1 MKYAAAVVVIV
12 LVAAI
17 VVIAARRRPALAP
30 AAAAAQPLVD
40 ELRRDVAA
48 LCELGE
54 RNTFIPENL
63 HAAAALIDR
72 ELTAAGYRVERQT
85 YHLERDNVDAHNVIA
100 EIRGSAKPNEIVVI
114 GAHYDSVTGTI
125 GADDNAS
132 GAAALLALA
141 RRFAHAKPVRT
152 LRFVAFANEE
162 PPHFQTQDMGSWQY
176 AKRCRDRKENL
187 VAMLSLE
194 SVGYYDTARGS
205 QQYPAPLSAF
215 YPDTGNF
222 VAFASNVASRALT
235 KRCERAFR
243 ARTPFPL
250 ETASMPEAVTGIGW
264 SDQWSFWQFG
274 WKAIM
279 VTDTAPFRNPN
290 YHEASDRPE
299 TLDYARMA
307 QVVEGLVG
315 VVEELADIPLS
326 PLRGERA
333 GVRGESYASLRP
345 SP

>member
-1 MKYAAAVVVIV
+1 MVVML
-12 LVAAI
+12 LVAA
-17 VVIAARRRPALAP
+17 VLVIAARRRPALAP
-30 AAAAAQPLVD
+30 AAAPSQTLVD
-40 ELRRDVAA
+40 ELHRDVTA

-63 HAAAALIDR
+63 HAAAALLDR
-72 ELTAAGYRVERQT
+72 ELAAAGYRVER
-85 YHLERDNVDAHNVIA
+85 DDAGNVIV
-100 EIRGSAKPNEIVVI
+100 EIRGSAKPHEIVVI
-114 GAHYDSVTGTI
+114 GAHYDSVTGTV

-132 GAAALLALA
+132 GVAALLALA
-141 RRFAHAKPVRT
+141 RRFARAKPERT

-176 AKRCRDRKENL
+176 AKRCHDRHETI

-194 SVGYYDTARGS
+194 SLGYYDTARGS
-205 QQYPAPLSAF
+205 QQYPVPLSAF
-215 YPDTGNF
+215 YPDTANF
-222 VAFASNVASRALT
+222 IAFASNVGSRALNAQ
-235 KRCERAFR
+235 CARAFR
-243 ARTPFPL
+243 ARTSFPL

-274 WKAIM
+274 WPAVM
-279 VTDTAPFRNPN
+279 VSDTAPYRNPN

-315 VVEELADIPLS
+315 VVEEI
-326 PLRGERA
+326 
-333 GVRGESYASLRP
+333 VR
-345 SP
+345 